1 MKELTIEQKAKAIDV
16 VKQMVADGQISQDVA
31 EKYFPELKESEK
43 SEDEGVCKK
52 LIAFLKQ
59 CKAVYGDGFKQFGL
73 DVDDALAWLE
83 KRCEQKPKKCMYSK
97 DNYTDEDRKVLC
109 EGCEEECEFNKKEE
123 PVRED
128 LEQAIDTYLATY
140 FGSEQEK
147 QDWPFLKK
155 MAIHFAEW
163 QKEQLMT
170 KAIDGEVGY
179 WNLRGLSI
187 NTDLPRSV
195 SEGDVVK
202 IITIKKE

>member
-1 MKELTIEQKAKAIDV
+1 MTDKVQKIRKE
-16 VKQMVADGQISQDVA
+16 VKRLKSQLLRGACSSQIA
-31 EKYFPELKESEK
+31 METRCKEEAY
-43 SEDEGVCKK
+43 DEV
-52 LIAFLKQ
+52 LSM
-59 CKAVYGDGFKQFGL
+59 L
-73 DVDDALAWLE
+73 DTL
-83 KRCEQKPKKCMYSK
+83 Q
-97 DNYTDEDRKVLC
+97 
-109 EGCEEECEFNKKEE
+109 EE

-163 QKEQLMT
+163 QKEQLMS

-202 IITIKKE
+202 IITIKED